1 MKKEIKKL
9 LKNSPLYPFLRS
21 TKRTLRIYKEY
32 PQKYGVSP
40 IEALKEIEV
49 CKYDAPYIL
58 KKASIKNQGVGDFFY
73 SLDHSIVVEP
83 KNTIIHNMPVDY
95 DYVTNLELG
104 DSVIE
109 NSIKAYVKRINDPR
123 VTLEKPHDLK
133 SALQSILL
141 WNSLLW
147 QTGHNLVGL
156 GRLDKVLA
164 KYPIPEDAEEL
175 ICDFLKTLH
184 CEYTFKSGVLKGDTG
199 QIILLGGLDENG
211 EYFCNEYTKLFIK
224 CIEKIHLPDP
234 KLLLRC
240 SKNMPKELMELS
252 MECNAT
258 GIGSPLF
265 SNDDI
270 VIPKLIDFGYEA
282 KDAYNYGVSACWEPL
297 SIGNSLEQNNLA
309 NVEYGSC
316 THQVLVDEKLSE
328 CSNFDD
334 VLNLFY
340 QKLEDNSIQIK
351 TGLDKIVW
359 EDDPLLSLMMG
370 LKTDI
375 AEGGAK
381 YNDYGILS
389 VGMSAAVNSLLN
401 IKKFVFEEHKYTLKD
416 VQKIVLDNYQDS
428 ADDFSLFSENAN
440 GYGTESDEA
449 ISLTNKII
457 SKTETFFKD
466 YRNKFGGKVKF
477 GLSSPGYLMI
487 GQNCGATLDGR
498 KAGEAFQTHI
508 SRDKGEPLTEIM
520 NFESKLKFTGT
531 SANANVLDVM
541 VPSSLLKDNVDK
553 FATYM
558 MAGIKAGIFQLQMN
572 VLSYAQLVDAK
583 AHPEKY
589 PNLIVRVWGFSA
601 YFNDLPEEYK
611 DHLINR
617 AKQMEHIN

>member
-1 MKKEIKKL
+1 MKKEIIKL

-40 IEALKEIEV
+40 IEALKEIKV
-49 CKYDAPYIL
+49 CKYDAPCIL

-73 SLDHSIVVEP
+73 SLDHSIVVKP

-109 NSIKAYVKRINDPR
+109 NSIRDYVKRINDPR

-164 KYPIPEDAEEL
+164 KYPLPENAEDFL
-175 ICDFLKTLH
+175 CDFLKTLH

-282 KDAYNYGVSACWEPL
+282 NDAYNYGVSACWEPL

-316 THQVLVDEKLSE
+316 MHQVLVDEMLSE
-328 CSNFDD
+328 CSTFDD
-334 VLNLFY
+334 VLNVFY
-340 QKLEDNSIQIK
+340 KKLEDNSIQIK
-351 TGLDKIVW
+351 KRLDKFVW

-401 IKKFVFEEHKYTLKD
+401 IKKFVFE
-416 VQKIVLDNYQDS
+416 
-428 ADDFSLFSENAN
+428 
-440 GYGTESDEA
+440 
-449 ISLTNKII
+449 
-457 SKTETFFKD
+457 
-466 YRNKFGGKVKF
+466 
-477 GLSSPGYLMI
+477 
-487 GQNCGATLDGR
+487 
-498 KAGEAFQTHI
+498 
-508 SRDKGEPLTEIM
+508 
-520 NFESKLKFTGT
+520 
-531 SANANVLDVM
+531 
-541 VPSSLLKDNVDK
+541 
-553 FATYM
+553 
-558 MAGIKAGIFQLQMN
+558 
-572 VLSYAQLVDAK
+572 
-583 AHPEKY
+583 
-589 PNLIVRVWGFSA
+589 
-601 YFNDLPEEYK
+601 
-611 DHLINR
+611 
-617 AKQMEHIN
+617 

>member
-1 MKKEIKKL
+1 MKKEVKKL

-32 PQKYGVSP
+32 PQKYGVSL
-40 IEALKEIEV
+40 IEALKEIKV

-73 SLDHSIVVEP
+73 SLDHSIVVKP

-147 QTGHNLVGL
+147 QTGQNLVGL

-164 KYPIPEDAEEL
+164 KYPLPENAEDL
-175 ICDFLKTLH
+175 LCDFLKTLH

-199 QIILLGGLDENG
+199 QIILLGGLEENG
-211 EYFCNEYTKLFIK
+211 EYFSNEYTKLFIK

-270 VIPKLIDFGYEA
+270 VIPKLIDFGYEE

-316 THQVLVDEKLSE
+316 MHQVLVDEKLSE

-428 ADDFSLFSENAN
+428 DDDFSLFSENAN
-440 GYGTESDEA
+440 GYGTEFDEA

-457 SKTETFFKD
+457 AKTETFFKD

-558 MAGIKAGIFQLQMN
+558 MSGIKSGIFQLQMN

-589 PNLIVRVWGFSA
+589 PNLIVRVWGVSA

>member
-32 PQKYGVSP
+32 PQKYGVSS
-40 IEALKEIEV
+40 IEALKEIKV

-73 SLDHSIVVEP
+73 SLDHSIVVKP

-95 DYVTNLELG
+95 DYVTNLKLG

-109 NSIKAYVKRINDPR
+109 NSIKDYVKRINDPR

-164 KYPIPEDAEEL
+164 KYPLPENAEDL
-175 ICDFLKTLH
+175 LCDFLKTLH

-199 QIILLGGLDENG
+199 QIILLGGLEENG
-211 EYFCNEYTKLFIK
+211 EYFSNEYTKLFIK

-240 SKNMPKELMELS
+240 SKNMPKELIELS

-316 THQVLVDEKLSE
+316 MHQVLVDEMLSE
-328 CSNFDD
+328 CSTFDD
-334 VLNLFY
+334 VLNVFY
-340 QKLEDNSIQIK
+340 KKLEDNSIQIK
-351 TGLDKIVW
+351 IGLDKIAW

-416 VQKIVLDNYQDS
+416 VQNIVLDNYQDS
-428 ADDFSLFSENAN
+428 VDDFALFSENEN

-457 SKTETFFKD
+457 AKTETFFKD

-558 MAGIKAGIFQLQMN
+558 MVGIKAGIFQLQMN

-589 PNLIVRVWGFSA
+589 PNLIVRVWGVSA
-601 YFNDLPEEYK
+601 DFNDLPEEYK

>member
-1 MKKEIKKL
+1 MKKEVKKL

-32 PQKYGVSP
+32 PQKYGVSL
-40 IEALKEIEV
+40 IEALKEIKV

-73 SLDHSIVVEP
+73 SLDHSIVVKP

-147 QTGHNLVGL
+147 QTGQNLVGL

-164 KYPIPEDAEEL
+164 KYPLPENAEDL
-175 ICDFLKTLH
+175 LCDFLKTLH

-199 QIILLGGLDENG
+199 QIILLGGLEENG
-211 EYFCNEYTKLFIK
+211 EYFSNEYTKLFIK

-270 VIPKLIDFGYEA
+270 VIPKLIDFGYEE

-316 THQVLVDEKLSE
+316 MHQVLVDEKLSE

-359 EDDPLLSLMMG
+359 EDYPLLSLMMG

-428 ADDFSLFSENAN
+428 DDDFSLFSENAN

-457 SKTETFFKD
+457 AKTETFFKD

-558 MAGIKAGIFQLQMN
+558 MSGIKSGIFQLQMN

>member
-32 PQKYGVSP
+32 PQKYGVNP
-40 IEALKEIEV
+40 IEALKEIKV
-49 CKYDAPYIL
+49 CKYDAPHIL

-73 SLDHSIVVEP
+73 SLDHSIVVKP

-95 DYVTNLELG
+95 DYVTNLGLG

-109 NSIKAYVKRINDPR
+109 NSIKDYVKRINDPR

-175 ICDFLKTLH
+175 ICGFLKTLH
-184 CEYTFKSGVLKGDTG
+184 CEYTFKSGVLRGDTG

-211 EYFCNEYTKLFIK
+211 EYFSNEYTKLFIK

-309 NVEYGSC
+309 NIEYGSC
-316 THQVLVDEKLSE
+316 MHQVLVDEMLSE
-328 CSNFDD
+328 CSTFDD
-334 VLNLFY
+334 VLNVFY
-340 QKLEDNSIQIK
+340 KKLEDNSIQIK
-351 TGLDKIVW
+351 IGLDKIAW

-401 IKKFVFEEHKYTLKD
+401 IKKLVFEEHKYTLKD
-416 VQKIVLDNYQDS
+416 VQKIILDNYQDS
-428 ADDFSLFSENAN
+428 ADDFALFSENEN
-440 GYGTESDEA
+440 GYGTESDDA

-457 SKTETFFKD
+457 AKTETFFKD

-520 NFESKLKFTGT
+520 NFESNLKFTGT

>member
-316 THQVLVDEKLSE
+316 MHQVLVDEKLSD
-328 CSNFDD
+328 CSTFDD
-334 VLNLFY
+334 VLNVFY
-340 QKLEDNSIQIK
+340 KKLEGNSIQIK
-351 TGLDKIVW
+351 TGLDRIVW

-375 AEGGAK
+375 AQGGAK

-416 VQKIVLDNYQDS
+416 VQKIILDNYQGS
-428 ADDFSLFSENAN
+428 ADDFALFSESEN
-440 GYGTESDEA
+440 GYGTESDDA

-457 SKTETFFKD
+457 AKTETFFKD

-477 GLSSPGYLMI
+477 GLSSPGYLVV

-498 KAGEAFQTHI
+498 KAGDAFQTHI

-558 MAGIKAGIFQLQMN
+558 MAGIKSGIFQLQMN
-572 VLSYAQLVDAK
+572 VLSYAQLVEAK

>member
-1 MKKEIKKL
+1 M
-9 LKNSPLYPFLRS
+9 
-21 TKRTLRIYKEY
+21 
-32 PQKYGVSP
+32 
-40 IEALKEIEV
+40 
-49 CKYDAPYIL
+49 
-58 KKASIKNQGVGDFFY
+58 
-73 SLDHSIVVEP
+73 
-83 KNTIIHNMPVDY
+83 
-95 DYVTNLELG
+95 
-104 DSVIE
+104 
-109 NSIKAYVKRINDPR
+109 
-123 VTLEKPHDLK
+123 
-133 SALQSILL
+133 
-141 WNSLLW
+141 
-147 QTGHNLVGL
+147 
-156 GRLDKVLA
+156 DKVLA

-175 ICDFLKTLH
+175 ICGFLKTLH
-184 CEYTFKSGVLKGDTG
+184 CEYTFKSGVLRGDTG

-240 SKNMPKELMELS
+240 SKNMPKELMDLS

-282 KDAYNYGVSACWEPL
+282 NDAYNYGVSACWEPL

-316 THQVLVDEKLSE
+316 MHQVLVDEKLSY
-328 CSNFDD
+328 CSTFDD
-334 VLNLFY
+334 VLNVFY
-340 QKLEDNSIQIK
+340 KKLEGNSIQIK
-351 TGLDKIVW
+351 TGLDRIVW

-428 ADDFSLFSENAN
+428 ADDFALFSENAN

-457 SKTETFFKD
+457 AKTETFFKD

-558 MAGIKAGIFQLQMN
+558 MAGIKSGIFQLQMN

>member
-58 KKASIKNQGVGDFFY
+58 KKATIKNQGIGDFFY

-316 THQVLVDEKLSE
+316 MHQVLVDEKLSD
-328 CSNFDD
+328 CSTFDD
-334 VLNLFY
+334 VLNVFY
-340 QKLEDNSIQIK
+340 KKLEGNSIQIK
-351 TGLDKIVW
+351 TGLDRIVW

-370 LKTDI
+370 LKSDI
-375 AEGGAK
+375 AQGGAK

-558 MAGIKAGIFQLQMN
+558 MAGIKSGIFQLQMN

>member
-32 PQKYGVSP
+32 PQKYGVSL
-40 IEALKEIEV
+40 IEALKEIKV

-73 SLDHSIVVEP
+73 SLDHSIVVKP

-109 NSIKAYVKRINDPR
+109 NSIRNYVKRINDPR

-164 KYPIPEDAEEL
+164 KYPLPENAEDL
-175 ICDFLKTLH
+175 LCDFLKTLH

-199 QIILLGGLDENG
+199 QIILLGGLEENG
-211 EYFCNEYTKLFIK
+211 EYFSNEYTKLFIK

-316 THQVLVDEKLSE
+316 MHQVLVDEKLSD
-328 CSNFDD
+328 CSTFDD
-334 VLNLFY
+334 VLNVFY
-340 QKLEDNSIQIK
+340 KKLEGNSIQIK
-351 TGLDKIVW
+351 TGLDRIVW

-375 AEGGAK
+375 AQGGAK

-558 MAGIKAGIFQLQMN
+558 MAGIKSGIFQLQMN

>member
-1 MKKEIKKL
+1 MKKEVKKL

-32 PQKYGVSP
+32 PQKYGVSL
-40 IEALKEIEV
+40 IEALKEIKV

-73 SLDHSIVVEP
+73 SLDHSIVVKP

-147 QTGHNLVGL
+147 QTGQNLVGL

-164 KYPIPEDAEEL
+164 KYPLPENAEDL
-175 ICDFLKTLH
+175 LCDFLKTLH

-199 QIILLGGLDENG
+199 QIILLGGLEENG
-211 EYFCNEYTKLFIK
+211 EYFSNEYTKLFIK

-270 VIPKLIDFGYEA
+270 VIPKLIDFGYEE

-316 THQVLVDEKLSE
+316 MHQVLVDEKLSE

-428 ADDFSLFSENAN
+428 DDDFSLFSENAN
-440 GYGTESDEA
+440 GYGTEFDEA

-457 SKTETFFKD
+457 AKTETFFKD

-558 MAGIKAGIFQLQMN
+558 MSGIKSGIFQLQMN

>member
-40 IEALKEIEV
+40 IEALKEIKV
-49 CKYDAPYIL
+49 CKYDAPCIL
-58 KKASIKNQGVGDFFY
+58 KKASIKNQGVGYFFY
-73 SLDHSIVVEP
+73 SLDHSIVVKP
-83 KNTIIHNMPVDY
+83 NNTMIHNMPVDY

-109 NSIKAYVKRINDPR
+109 NSIRDYVKRINDPR
-123 VTLEKPHDLK
+123 VTLEMPHDLK

-141 WNSLLW
+141 WNALLW

-164 KYPIPEDAEEL
+164 KYPLPENAEDL
-175 ICDFLKTLH
+175 LCDFLKTLH

-224 CIEKIHLPDP
+224 CVEKIHLPDP

-282 KDAYNYGVSACWEPL
+282 NDAYNYGVSACWEPL

-316 THQVLVDEKLSE
+316 MHQVLVDEMLSE
-328 CSNFDD
+328 CSTFDD
-334 VLNLFY
+334 VLNVFY
-340 QKLEDNSIQIK
+340 KKLENNSIQIK
-351 TGLDKIVW
+351 IGLDKIAW

-370 LKTDI
+370 LNTDI

-416 VQKIVLDNYQDS
+416 VQKIILDNYQNS
-428 ADDFSLFSENAN
+428 VDDFALFSENEN

-457 SKTETFFKD
+457 AKTETFFKD

-541 VPSSLLKDNVDK
+541 LPSSLLKDNVDK

-558 MAGIKAGIFQLQMN
+558 MAGIKSGIFQLQMN

>member
-32 PQKYGVSP
+32 PQKYGVSL
-40 IEALKEIEV
+40 IEALKEIKV

-73 SLDHSIVVEP
+73 SLDHSIVVKP

-109 NSIKAYVKRINDPR
+109 NSIRNYVKRINDPR

-164 KYPIPEDAEEL
+164 KYPLPENAEDL
-175 ICDFLKTLH
+175 LCDFLKTLH

-199 QIILLGGLDENG
+199 QIILLGGLEVNG
-211 EYFCNEYTKLFIK
+211 EYFSNEYTKLFIK

-270 VIPKLIDFGYEA
+270 VIPKLIDFGYEE

-316 THQVLVDEKLSE
+316 MHQVLVDEKLSD
-328 CSNFDD
+328 CSTFDD
-334 VLNLFY
+334 VLNVFY
-340 QKLEDNSIQIK
+340 KKLEGNSIQIK
-351 TGLDKIVW
+351 TGLDRIVW

-370 LKTDI
+370 LKNDI

-428 ADDFSLFSENAN
+428 VDDFALFSENEN

-457 SKTETFFKD
+457 AKTETFFKD

-558 MAGIKAGIFQLQMN
+558 MAGIKSGIFQLQMN

>member
-40 IEALKEIEV
+40 IEALKEIKI
-49 CKYDAPYIL
+49 CKYDVPYIL
-58 KKASIKNQGVGDFFY
+58 KKATIKNQGVGDFFY
-73 SLDHSIVVEP
+73 TLDHSIVVKP
-83 KNTIIHNMPVDY
+83 KNTIIRNMPVDY

-109 NSIKAYVKRINDPR
+109 NSIRNYVKRINDPR

-164 KYPIPEDAEEL
+164 KYPKPEDAEDL

-211 EYFCNEYTKLFIK
+211 EYFSNEYTKLFIK

-240 SKNMPKELMELS
+240 SKNMPKELMDLS

-316 THQVLVDEKLSE
+316 MHQVLVDEKLSD
-328 CSNFDD
+328 CSTFDD
-334 VLNLFY
+334 VLNVFY
-340 QKLEDNSIQIK
+340 KKLEGNSIQIK
-351 TGLDKIVW
+351 TGLDRIVW

-370 LKTDI
+370 LKNDI

-428 ADDFSLFSENAN
+428 VDDFALFSENEN
-440 GYGTESDEA
+440 GYGTESNEA

-457 SKTETFFKD
+457 AKTETFFKD

>member
-32 PQKYGVSP
+32 PQKYGVSL
-40 IEALKEIEV
+40 IEALKEIKI
-49 CKYDAPYIL
+49 CKYDVPYIL

-73 SLDHSIVVEP
+73 SLDHSMVVKP
-83 KNTIIHNMPVDY
+83 KNTMIHNMPVDY

-109 NSIKAYVKRINDPR
+109 NSIKDYVKRINDPR

-141 WNSLLW
+141 WNALLW

-164 KYPIPEDAEEL
+164 KYPLPENAEDL
-175 ICDFLKTLH
+175 LCDFLKTLH

-224 CIEKIHLPDP
+224 CVEKIHLPDP

-282 KDAYNYGVSACWEPL
+282 NDAYNYGVSACWEPL

-316 THQVLVDEKLSE
+316 MHQVLVDEMLSE
-328 CSNFDD
+328 CSTFDD
-334 VLNLFY
+334 VLNVFY
-340 QKLEDNSIQIK
+340 KKLENNSIQIK
-351 TGLDKIVW
+351 IGLDKIAW

-370 LKTDI
+370 LNTDI

-416 VQKIVLDNYQDS
+416 VQKIILDNYQNS
-428 ADDFSLFSENAN
+428 VDDFALFSENEN

-457 SKTETFFKD
+457 AKTETFFKD

>member
-40 IEALKEIEV
+40 IEALKEIKV
-49 CKYDAPYIL
+49 CKYDAPCIL

-73 SLDHSIVVEP
+73 SLDHSIVVKP

-109 NSIKAYVKRINDPR
+109 NSIRDYVKRINDPR

-141 WNSLLW
+141 WNALLW

-164 KYPIPEDAEEL
+164 KYPLPENAEDL
-175 ICDFLKTLH
+175 LCDFLKTLH

-224 CIEKIHLPDP
+224 CVEKIHLPDP

-282 KDAYNYGVSACWEPL
+282 NDAYNYGVSACWEPL

-316 THQVLVDEKLSE
+316 MHQVLVDEMLSE
-328 CSNFDD
+328 CSTFDD
-334 VLNLFY
+334 VLNVFY
-340 QKLEDNSIQIK
+340 KKLENNSIQIK
-351 TGLDKIVW
+351 IGLDKIAW

-370 LKTDI
+370 LNTDI

-416 VQKIVLDNYQDS
+416 VQKIILDNYQNS
-428 ADDFSLFSENAN
+428 VDDFALFSENEN

-457 SKTETFFKD
+457 AKTETFFKN

>member
-40 IEALKEIEV
+40 IEALKEIKV
-49 CKYDAPYIL
+49 CKYDAPCIL

-73 SLDHSIVVEP
+73 SLDHSIVVKP

-109 NSIKAYVKRINDPR
+109 NSIRDYVKRINDPR

-141 WNSLLW
+141 WNALLW

-164 KYPIPEDAEEL
+164 KYPLPENAEDL
-175 ICDFLKTLH
+175 LCDFLKTLH

-224 CIEKIHLPDP
+224 CVEKIHLPDP

-282 KDAYNYGVSACWEPL
+282 NDAYNYGVSACWEPL

-316 THQVLVDEKLSE
+316 MHQVLVDEMLSE
-328 CSNFDD
+328 CSTFDD
-334 VLNLFY
+334 VLNVFY
-340 QKLEDNSIQIK
+340 KKLENNSIQIK
-351 TGLDKIVW
+351 IGLDKIAW

-370 LKTDI
+370 LNTDI

-416 VQKIVLDNYQDS
+416 VQKIILDNYQNS
-428 ADDFSLFSENAN
+428 VDDFALFSENEN

-457 SKTETFFKD
+457 AKTETFFKD
-466 YRNKFGGKVKF
+466 YRNKFGGEVKF

>member
-40 IEALKEIEV
+40 IEALKEIKI
-49 CKYDAPYIL
+49 CKYDVPYIL
-58 KKASIKNQGVGDFFY
+58 KKATIKNQGVGDFFY
-73 SLDHSIVVEP
+73 TLDHSIVVKP

-109 NSIKAYVKRINDPR
+109 NSIRNYVKRINDPR

-164 KYPIPEDAEEL
+164 KYPKPEDAEDL

-211 EYFCNEYTKLFIK
+211 EYFSNEYTKLFIK

-240 SKNMPKELMELS
+240 SKNMPKELMDLS

-316 THQVLVDEKLSE
+316 MHQVLVDEKLSD
-328 CSNFDD
+328 CSTFDD
-334 VLNLFY
+334 VLNVFY
-340 QKLEDNSIQIK
+340 KKLEGNSIQIK
-351 TGLDKIVW
+351 TGLDRIVW

-370 LKTDI
+370 LKNDI

-428 ADDFSLFSENAN
+428 VDDFALFSENEN
-440 GYGTESDEA
+440 GYGTESNEA

-457 SKTETFFKD
+457 AKTETFFKD

>member
-40 IEALKEIEV
+40 IEALKEIKV
-49 CKYDAPYIL
+49 CKYDAPHIL

-175 ICDFLKTLH
+175 ICGFLKTLH
-184 CEYTFKSGVLKGDTG
+184 CEYTFKSGVLRGDTG

-240 SKNMPKELMELS
+240 SKNMPKELMDLS

-316 THQVLVDEKLSE
+316 MHQVLVDEKLSN
-328 CSNFDD
+328 CSTFDD
-334 VLNLFY
+334 VLNVFY
-340 QKLEDNSIQIK
+340 KKLEGNSIQIK
-351 TGLDKIVW
+351 TGLDRIVW

-370 LKTDI
+370 LKNDI

-401 IKKFVFEEHKYTLKD
+401 IKQFVFEEHKYTLKD

-428 ADDFSLFSENAN
+428 ADD
-440 GYGTESDEA
+440 
-449 ISLTNKII
+449 
-457 SKTETFFKD
+457 
-466 YRNKFGGKVKF
+466 
-477 GLSSPGYLMI
+477 
-487 GQNCGATLDGR
+487 LDR
-498 KAGEAFQTHI
+498 K
-508 SRDKGEPLTEIM
+508 S
-520 NFESKLKFTGT
+520 
-531 SANANVLDVM
+531 VV
-541 VPSSLLKDNVDK
+541 
-553 FATYM
+553 
-558 MAGIKAGIFQLQMN
+558 
-572 VLSYAQLVDAK
+572 
-583 AHPEKY
+583 
-589 PNLIVRVWGFSA
+589 
-601 YFNDLPEEYK
+601 
-611 DHLINR
+611 
-617 AKQMEHIN
+617 